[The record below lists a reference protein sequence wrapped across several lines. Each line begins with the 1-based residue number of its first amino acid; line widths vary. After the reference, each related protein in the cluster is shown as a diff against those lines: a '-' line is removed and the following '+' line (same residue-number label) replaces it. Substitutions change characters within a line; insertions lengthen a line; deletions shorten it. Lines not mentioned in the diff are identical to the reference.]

1 MEELYNESLFNEW
14 YDSLFDVSTR
24 LTEPLA
30 IEEIWNYAKNKAIGI
45 LNSKYPWRE
54 YEQRCLLA
62 KKEIY
67 DTNRIISIY
76 VRSPNISIIFT
87 IIKDI
92 LLSMMIYSADKL
104 TIKNHIINN
113 IDNNN
118 IRFRKEIGIILEKKA
133 NDEIEINY
141 NYNIAP
147 PEVDS
152 NIDEQY
158 DDDEQ
163 EHIDYNK
170 ELNKFIVDPIYGQC
184 YPGIVSVLGTL
195 GLVSE
200 DKFTIEKYVDLYNEA
215 EEAVIK
221 VMESEHPEI
230 EIPNIQADFIR
241 NYPDRKNGNII
252 ITTRERQY
260 GCILEMVFLIAL
272 FDSMKEKSDLVMT
285 ALQDCREYIEYI
297 IDYNIPY
304 TSNPLWKL
312 IAERIPP
319 KNRLRLEDV
328 QKEKEQLIDQVE
340 QMKETLRQKDEE
352 IENLKLG
359 MIKEENQYKPWSS
372 NDKINILHY
381 LLNLQDNLFGEERK
395 QFKELCKFMTKAE
408 DTTLERLLSQDSLI
422 KMKKNRDI
430 LLDEYPIL
438 KRK

>member
-1 MEELYNESLFNEW
+1 MEELYNETLFNEW
-14 YDSLFDVSTR
+14 IEVLFSISED
-24 LTEPLA
+24 LNEPDA
-30 IEEIWNYAKNKAIGI
+30 AKVIWKYAKNQAIGI
-45 LNSKYPWRE
+45 LCSKYPENE
-54 YEQRCLLA
+54 YKRRC
-62 KKEIY
+62 
-67 DTNRIISIY
+67 ISIKKDITESE
-76 VRSPNISIIFT
+76 VIDNIYIGSRFEQEVIST
-87 IIKDI
+87 INDI
-92 LLSMMIYSADKL
+92 LLSMMLYSADDNTIRHIWNNYVEFPKHKHYNLIEYILKKL
-104 TIKNHIINN
+104 FSGTLIK
-113 IDNNN
+113 
-118 IRFRKEIGIILEKKA
+118 
-133 NDEIEINY
+133 NY
-141 NYNIAP
+141 NYNISP
-147 PEVDS
+147 S
-152 NIDEQY
+152 KIDNNT
-158 DDDEQ
+158 DKQ

-184 YPGIVSVLGTL
+184 YPGIVWVLGAL
-195 GLVSE
+195 GLESE
-200 DKFTIEKYVDLYNEA
+200 EKFTIKDYVNLYHEA

-328 QKEKEQLIDQVE
+328 QKEKEQLLDKVE
-340 QMKETLRQKDEE
+340 QMEETLRQKDEE

-359 MIKEENQYKPWSS
+359 MIKEENQFKPWSTE
-372 NDKINILHY
+372 KRINILHT
-381 LLNLQDNLFGEERK
+381 LLNLPYHLEGEERK
-395 QFKELCKFMTKAE
+395 QFKDLCKFMTKAE
-408 DTTLERLLSQDSLI
+408 GKTLERLLSQNSLQE
-422 KMKKNRDI
+422 MKENRNEI
-430 LLDEYPIL
+430 FEEFPVLN
-438 KRK
+438 RK

>member
-1 MEELYNESLFNEW
+1 MEELYNETLFNEW

-67 DTNRIISIY
+67 NTSRIISIY
-76 VRSPNISIIFT
+76 VRSPNINIIFP

-113 IDNNN
+113 LHDNN
-118 IRFRKEIGIILEKKA
+118 IRYWKEIGIILEKKA
-133 NDEIEINY
+133 KDEIEINY
-141 NYNIAP
+141 NYNVAP
-147 PEVDS
+147 PITVINVE
-152 NIDEQY
+152 EHG

-163 EHIDYNK
+163 EDIDYNK
-170 ELNKFIVDPIYGQC
+170 ELNEYITDPIYGQC
-184 YPGIVSVLGTL
+184 YPGIVSVLGAL

-200 DKFTIEKYVDLYNEA
+200 DKFTIENYVDLYNEA

-408 DTTLERLLSQDSLI
+408 DTTLERLLSNDSLI
-422 KMKKNRDI
+422 KMKNNRDN

>member
-1 MEELYNESLFNEW
+1 MEELYNETLFNEW
-14 YDSLFDVSTR
+14 IEVLFSISED
-24 LTEPLA
+24 LNEPDA
-30 IEEIWNYAKNKAIGI
+30 AKVIWKYAKNQAIGI
-45 LNSKYPWRE
+45 LCSKYPENE
-54 YEQRCLLA
+54 YKRRC
-62 KKEIY
+62 
-67 DTNRIISIY
+67 ISIKKDITEGE
-76 VRSPNISIIFT
+76 VIDNIYIGSCFEQEVIST
-87 IIKDI
+87 INDI
-92 LLSMMIYSADKL
+92 LLSMMLYSADDN
-104 TIKNHIINN
+104 TIKHIWKNYV
-113 IDNNN
+113 
-118 IRFRKEIGIILEKKA
+118 EIPKHKYYNLIECILKKLFSGTL
-133 NDEIEINY
+133 IKNY
-141 NYNIAP
+141 NYNISP
-147 PEVDS
+147 S
-152 NIDEQY
+152 KIDNNT
-158 DDDEQ
+158 DKQ

-184 YPGIVSVLGTL
+184 YPGIVWVLGAL
-195 GLVSE
+195 GLESE
-200 DKFTIEKYVDLYNEA
+200 EKFTIKDYVNLYHEA

-297 IDYNIPY
+297 IDYNKPY

-328 QKEKEQLIDQVE
+328 QKENEQLIDQVE

-372 NDKINILHY
+372 NVKINILHY
-381 LLNLQDNLFGEERK
+381 LLNLQVNLLGEERK

-408 DTTLERLLSQDSLI
+408 DTTLERLLSNDSLI
-422 KMKKNRDI
+422 KMKNNRDI